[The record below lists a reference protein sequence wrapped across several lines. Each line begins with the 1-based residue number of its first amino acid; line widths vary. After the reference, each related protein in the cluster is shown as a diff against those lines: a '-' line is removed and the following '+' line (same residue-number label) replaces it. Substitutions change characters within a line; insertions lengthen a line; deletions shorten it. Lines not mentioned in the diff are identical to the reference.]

1 MTSHPVIV
9 VEDKPFPP
17 LLQGFLD
24 RNVDPSF
31 KFEQVI
37 ITLRVAAAQPRC
49 NAFGGPAEVTAGLA
63 RTLGGQA

>member
-1 MTSHPVIV
+1 MTLCPVIV

-24 RNVDPSF
+24 DSDDPTL

-37 ITLRVAAAQPRC
+37 ITLRIAAQPRC
-49 NAFGGPAEVTAGLA
+49 NAFGDPAEVMAGLV
-63 RTLGGQA
+63 RTLGEQA